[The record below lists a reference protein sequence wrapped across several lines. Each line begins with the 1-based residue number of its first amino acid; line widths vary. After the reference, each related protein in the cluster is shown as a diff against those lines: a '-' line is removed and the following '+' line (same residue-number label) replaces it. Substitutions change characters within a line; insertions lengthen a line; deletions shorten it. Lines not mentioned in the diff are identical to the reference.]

1 MRQAG
6 AKHVFSSHH
15 FAAHPGGTAAI
26 GTVVDSKLQTGTAG
40 LFVCDAAVLPAP
52 WGLPPTLTLLC
63 LGRRLGRQLAAAT
76 GMTGNQ

>member
-1 MRQAG
+1 M
-6 AKHVFSSHH
+6 
-15 FAAHPGGTAAI
+15 
-26 GTVVDSKLQTGTAG
+26 VDSKLQTGTAG